1 MAKDIFHDAVKV
13 ALEKE
18 GWMITHDPYTINI
31 PEFRPKQDI
40 DLGAEKMLAAEKG
53 VKKIAVEVKSFIKP
67 SLVYDFHTALGQYM
81 NYLIGLKKQEPER
94 LLYLAIPSYANRAFE
109 GLGMI
114 LEAIETY
121 HIRLIVYDANTQTI
135 LSWKS

>member
-1 MAKDIFHDAVKV
+1 MAKDIFHDAVKT

-18 GWMITHDPYTINI
+18 GWKITHDPYTINI

-40 DLGAEKMLAAEKG
+40 DLGAEKMLAAERNIE
-53 VKKIAVEVKSFIKP
+53 KIAVEVKSFINP

-81 NYLIGLKKQEPER
+81 NYLLGLRKQESDR
-94 LLYLAIPSYANRAFE
+94 LLYLAIPSYAHRAFE

-114 LEAIETY
+114 TEAIETY
-121 HIRLIVYDANTQTI
+121 QIRLIVYDTNTQTI
-135 LSWKS
+135 LSWKN